1 VQEHLRAFR
10 KSKHKQSGQ
19 ITEITDPQPVYLRV
33 AVASYKYG
41 LSRTRLFE
49 LIALGTLKS
58 KYIIRPGTARGIRLI
73 EAKSLEAYI
82 DSFGPERGA
91 QCTN

>member
-1 VQEHLRAFR
+1 MQHHPRAFQ
-10 KSKHKQSGQ
+10 KSKRLGASGQ
-19 ITEITDPQPVYLRV
+19 INEITDPQPVYLRV
-33 AVASYKYG
+33 ALASYKYG

-73 EAKSLEAYI
+73 DAKSLEAYI
-82 DSFGPERGA
+82 NSFSEKEVSNA
-91 QCTN
+91 